1 MADAFVPAAKDAD
14 IAEGHAKIVEVGG
27 VEVALCRVEGTV
39 YGVEN
44 KCSHDDGPL
53 GEGELEGYAIVCP
66 RHGAKFDVRT
76 GEVLRMPAAFPCR
89 VFRVKQQGDA
99 LLVDVG
105 PGDAAEA
112 AGKTQP

>member
-1 MADAFVPAAKDAD
+1 MADAFVPAGKATDVV
-14 IAEGHAKIVEVGG
+14 EGHAKIVTLNG
-27 VEVALCRVEGTV
+27 VEVALCRVEGKV

-76 GEVLRMPAAFPCR
+76 GEVIRMPAAFPCR
-89 VFRVKQQGDA
+89 VFAVKTQGDDV
-99 LLVDVG
+99 LVDVG
-105 PGDAAEA
+105 AAE
-112 AGKTQP
+112 TTP

>member
-1 MADAFVPAAKDAD
+1 MSEPLVPACKASEVT
-14 IAEGHAKIVEVGG
+14 EGHAKIVTVKG

-89 VFRVKQQGDA
+89 VFAVKTVGDDVQ
-99 LLVDVG
+99 VDVG
-105 PGDAAEA
+105 TAA
-112 AGKTQP
+112 P